1 MSKTLHKKH
10 TDKQVYHHF
19 PTLTYPAGDY
29 MLTGMVEEMKILN
42 DAAKDLLQPRRE
54 AVDAILRMSRA
65 L

>member
-1 MSKTLHKKH
+1 MGKTLHKKD
-10 TDKQVYHHF
+10 TLKQIYCHF

-29 MLTGMVEEMKILN
+29 MLTGMVEEMKMLN
-42 DAAKDLLQPRRE
+42 EAAKDLMQPRRE